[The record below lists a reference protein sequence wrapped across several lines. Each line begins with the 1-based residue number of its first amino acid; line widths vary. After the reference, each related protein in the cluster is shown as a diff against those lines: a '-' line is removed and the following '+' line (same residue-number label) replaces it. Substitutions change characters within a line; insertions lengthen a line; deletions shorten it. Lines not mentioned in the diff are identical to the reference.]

1 MVVPVQ
7 APRLV
12 EMGLVMVGPPR
23 ERKALPMGPPFGC
36 GSANSLLPSDQSRPH
51 PLPKGLRPQR
61 AKGRVVEVMERLELQ
76 QKRNK
81 R

>member
-1 MVVPVQ
+1 MR
-7 APRLV
+7 APQLIK
-12 EMGLVMVGPPR
+12 MGLVMADRPRELRRLPTGPP
-23 ERKALPMGPPFGC
+23 L
-36 GSANSLLPSDQSRPH
+36 ANNLLPSDQSRPH

-61 AKGRVVEVMERLELQ
+61 AKGRVVEVMERLKLQ